1 MFGSIF
7 NTYHGAPIFTA
18 QPQIYGFFYVKLG
31 FLVLLLG
38 FLELHL

>member
-18 QPQIYGFFYVKLG
+18 QPQIYGFFM
-31 FLVLLLG
+31 
-38 FLELHL
+38 